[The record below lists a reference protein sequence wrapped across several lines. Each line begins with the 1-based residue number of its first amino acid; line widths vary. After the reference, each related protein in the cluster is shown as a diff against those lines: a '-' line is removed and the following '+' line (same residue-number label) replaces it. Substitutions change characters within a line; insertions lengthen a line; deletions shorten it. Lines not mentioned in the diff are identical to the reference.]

1 MGDNK
6 TEMLEA
12 TKLLLGINNNE
23 NDNRILLLI
32 DEVTDATLFRCRLD
46 VMPRQI
52 EGFIPTLTARRF
64 IVAQSNG
71 VKSVTEEF
79 YTKHCQIKKD

>member
-23 NDNRILLLI
+23 NDNQIMLLI

-64 IVAQSNG
+64 TVM
-71 VKSVTEEF
+71 KSSDSKSETSSGQCTF
-79 YTKHCQIKKD
+79 FKMS